1 MTSKIEYKGQ
11 WKLPDG
17 EEWINGTLSFDP
29 EYGGKLELF
38 GTFNPNFLDQSS
50 KEIILGKTDNGDITL
65 IDNWYRTK
73 KVTTHTGVTIGIYEP
88 IKIIKGHHFKK
99 ETEINFRKVIFKPFN
114 LFQWLAK
121 TGQNHAFRNHSRSYS
136 LNYEEVPRIE
146 FELNENCKGY
156 ISFDAPLSLNADY
169 NAVNFREEA
178 YVNLI
183 YSDKV
188 NFSKIIED
196 VTIFVQLIT
205 LLTFEQ
211 SYPIDITL
219 KDQDYT
225 TEQGRFKEEKFVKC
239 FYRTTFYSQKHKLRN
254 QDQHIVRYSEIE
266 PDFPKIIQNWFNL
279 YHKMEPVIIL
289 MLHHFKSKY
298 LFSSD
303 KFMDS
308 IRALESYH
316 RQNFNNERIPIEKFD
331 KLVADIK
338 SQVDLSEDDEKWLSS
353 RLIGNEPSLAT
364 RLKEL
369 VNTNQNEYIIEKIK
383 DLNKYCHKATSSR
396 NYYTHY
402 TKELEKRALKG
413 SKLSELTRT
422 NRGLLFSC
430 ILKEIG
436 IENEHFEKGLKYNL

>member
-11 WKLPDG
+11 WKLPYD

-73 KVTTHTGVTIGIYEP
+73 KVTAHTGVTIGIYEP

-121 TGQNHAFRNHSRSYS
+121 TGQNHDFRNHSSSYS

-146 FELNENCKGY
+146 FELNENCTGY

-188 NFSKIIED
+188 NLSKIIED

-225 TEQGRFKEEKFVKC
+225 TEQGKFKEEKFVKC
-239 FYRTTFYSQKHKLRN
+239 FYRTTFYSQKHNLRN
-254 QDQHIVRYSEIE
+254 QGQHIVRYSEIE

-364 RLKEL
+364 RLEDL
-369 VNTNQNEYIIEKIK
+369 VTANQNEYIIEKIK

-402 TKELEKRALKG
+402 TKELENRALKG

-436 IENEHFEKGLKYNL
+436 IENEYFEKGLKYNL